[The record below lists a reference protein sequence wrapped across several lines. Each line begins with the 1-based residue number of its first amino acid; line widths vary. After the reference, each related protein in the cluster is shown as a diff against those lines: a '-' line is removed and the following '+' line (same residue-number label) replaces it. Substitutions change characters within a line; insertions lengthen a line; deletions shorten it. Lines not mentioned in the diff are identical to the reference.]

1 MRALDPAAN
10 AEIEPDFALGGA
22 TEVDRAVRLAD
33 NAFRL
38 IQSHGVPRL
47 VEKGRVAVTLVQGV
61 RRTVTIAGFP
71 LSAWAFALRI
81 WTAMMFPIQS
91 KLTASCRTSSSV
103 RT

>member
-1 MRALDPAAN
+1 MALV
-10 AEIEPDFALGGA
+10 L
-22 TEVDRAVRLAD
+22 
-33 NAFRL
+33 
-38 IQSHGVPRL
+38 S
-47 VEKGRVAVTLVQGV
+47 V
-61 RRTVTIAGFP
+61 RRPATIAGFP